1 MKREKSKKE
10 PQEESKQLD
19 LGIKEPFKNRFFKI
33 KRSVDFAVL
42 RFEVRKFLKDPLV
55 WATLVIGLVL
65 IGQQVSL
72 ILENL
77 SNLPV
82 YVPIFRYFLSAEEKL
97 TQKDYIFIFPLIS
110 IITLLL
116 SMLFTSRYY
125 NNEKKLTRL
134 LLFSSLLSSI
144 SQSLILIDL
153 INLF

>member
-1 MKREKSKKE
+1 MKREKKKKE
-10 PQEESKQLD
+10 LQQEPKQLE

-33 KRSVDFAVL
+33 KRSIDFAVL

-55 WATLVIGLVL
+55 WATLTIGLVL
-65 IGQQVSL
+65 IAQQISI
-72 ILENL
+72 ILENF
-77 SNLPV
+77 STLPV
-82 YVPIFRYFLSAEEKL
+82 YVPIFRHFLSAEKKL
-97 TQKDYIFIFPLIS
+97 AQRDYIFIFPMISLIA
-110 IITLLL
+110 LLL

-153 INLF
+153 VNLF

>member
-33 KRSVDFAVL
+33 KRSIDFAVL

>member
-10 PQEESKQLD
+10 PQEEPKQLD

-33 KRSVDFAVL
+33 KRSIDFAVL

-55 WATLVIGLVL
+55 WATLIIGLVL
-65 IGQQVSL
+65 IAQQVSL

-116 SMLFTSRYY
+116 PMLFTSRYY

-144 SQSLILIDL
+144 SQSLILIDI

>member
-10 PQEESKQLD
+10 PQEESKQLN

-55 WATLVIGLVL
+55 WATLTIGLVL
-65 IGQQVSL
+65 IAQQIYL
-72 ILENL
+72 IFVNL
-77 SNLPV
+77 SNLPR
-82 YVPIFRYFLSAEEKL
+82 YVPIFRYLLSAEAKL

-110 IITLLL
+110 LIALLL
-116 SMLFTSRYY
+116 SLFFTSRYY

-144 SQSLILIDL
+144 SQSLILID
-153 INLF
+153 IVNLF

>member
-1 MKREKSKKE
+1 MKREKKKKE

-19 LGIKEPFKNRFFKI
+19 LGIKEPFKNRLFKI
-33 KRSVDFAVL
+33 KRSIDFAVL

-65 IGQQVSL
+65 IAQQMSL

-77 SNLPV
+77 STLPV
-82 YVPIFRYFLSAEEKL
+82 YIPVFRYFLSAEEKIA
-97 TQKDYIFIFPLIS
+97 QKDYIFVFPMIS
-110 IITLLL
+110 VITLLL

-134 LLFSSLLSSI
+134 LLFSSLLSNI
-144 SQSLILIDL
+144 TQSLILIDL
-153 INLF
+153 VNLF

>member
-1 MKREKSKKE
+1 MKREKKKKE

-33 KRSVDFAVL
+33 KRSVDFAIL

-55 WATLVIGLVL
+55 WATLVISLVL
-65 IGQQVSL
+65 IAQQMSI
-72 ILENL
+72 ILENF
-77 SNLPV
+77 STFPV
-82 YVPIFRYFLSAEEKL
+82 YVPIFRHFLSAENKL
-97 TQKDYIFIFPLIS
+97 AQKDYIFIFPLIS
-110 IITLLL
+110 LITLLL
-116 SMLFTSRYY
+116 SMFFTSRYY

-153 INLF
+153 VNLF

>member
-1 MKREKSKKE
+1 MKREKRKKE

-33 KRSVDFAVL
+33 KRSIDFAVL

-65 IGQQVSL
+65 IAQQVYL

-77 SNLPV
+77 TDLPV
-82 YVPIFRYFLSAEEKL
+82 YVPIFRHFLSAEEKL
-97 TQKDYIFIFPLIS
+97 TQKDYIFIFPMIS
-110 IITLLL
+110 LITLLL

-153 INLF
+153 VNLF

>member
-1 MKREKSKKE
+1 MRKEKSKKE
-10 PQEESKQLD
+10 PQEESKQLN

-33 KRSVDFAVL
+33 KRSIDFAVL

-65 IGQQVSL
+65 IAQQVYL
-72 ILENL
+72 VLENL
-77 SNLPV
+77 SDLPV

-97 TQKDYIFIFPLIS
+97 TQKDFIFIFPLIS
-110 IITLLL
+110 LITLLL

>member
-19 LGIKEPFKNRFFKI
+19 LGIKEPFKNRLFKI
-33 KRSVDFAVL
+33 KRSIDFAVL

-65 IGQQVSL
+65 IAQQVYL

-77 SNLPV
+77 SDLPV

-153 INLF
+153 VNLF

>member
-19 LGIKEPFKNRFFKI
+19 LGIKEPFKNRLFKI
-33 KRSVDFAVL
+33 KRSIDFAVL

-65 IGQQVSL
+65 IAQQVYL

-77 SNLPV
+77 SDLPV

>member
-153 INLF
+153 VNLF